1 LIANELRPI
10 INQKEEGEKMKNF
23 RGLLTWLAVILAT
36 VGLTL
41 VGCAGGYTPKNAPES
56 FPCVADGKLDK
67 TVAAAAALEDLSCSF
82 KRWEGMETLHF
93 SVVVKNVS
101 STPQRYRVNIFLDNG
116 KAVGGLIPRK
126 IAKGLVKP
134 GETAK
139 AVYPVGQMPKQP
151 KAITLKIGTVG
162 P

>member
-1 LIANELRPI
+1 
-10 INQKEEGEKMKNF
+10 MKKYK
-23 RGLLTWLAVILAT
+23 RVSTWLAAVLAGI
-36 VGLTL
+36 GLIL
-41 VGCAGGYTPKNAPES
+41 VGCAGGYTPQNAPAS
-56 FPCVADGKLDK
+56 FPCVAEGKLDK
-67 TVAAAAALEDLSCSF
+67 TVAAEADLADLSCSF
-82 KRWEGMETLHF
+82 KRWGGMETLHF
-93 SVVVKNVS
+93 TVTVENVS
-101 STPQRYRVNIFLDNG
+101 NAPQRYRVNIFLDNG

-126 IAKGLVKP
+126 TAKGLVKP